1 MTDVVYAILDKAA
14 ENSAVADDSPKRKRT
29 RIAKKDTSK
38 VYTVNGDEGEN
49 LDSKSNRKK
58 KKVESP
64 SLFSDLPAAA
74 PQPEE
79 EEAPAA
85 PAPKRRGRK
94 SKAELAAEAAAA
106 EAAEQAAMEAA
117 QRGCRRGP
125 ISCPEADFIP
135 RLDFVPRQA
144 TSPTIMP
151 MRMPLTLSSSSA
163 SSSPTARSSRHTLSI
178 PTRLMRTVYGLA
190 TRATAPTSSPWSTC
204 PSRTR
209 LPSLHS
215 TSSTALWPAA
225 RSQEDRLSREDNQYA
240 SQIRLRRFHHR

>member
-1 MTDVVYAILDKAA
+1 MYTKEELEAMDIPQLVGIADQLGIKVKPEDEMTDVVYAILDKAA

-58 KKVESP
+58 KKVETP
-64 SLFSDLPAAA
+64 SLFSDIPTVA

-106 EAAEQAAMEAA
+106 EAAEQAAMETEKEPEAEV
-117 QRGCRRGP
+117 
-125 ISCPEADFIP
+125 SEADFV
-135 RLDFVPRQA
+135 VPEAGNFPDNNVDEDA
-144 TSPTIMP
+144 T
-151 MRMPLTLSSSSA
+151 A
-163 SSSPTARSSRHTLSI
+163 SSYPAVRNSRHTLPI
-178 PTRLMRTVYGLA
+178 PMRSMRMAYGLA
-190 TRATAPTSSPWSTC
+190 IRAMAPI
-204 PSRTR
+204 
-209 LPSLHS
+209 SL
-215 TSSTALWPAA
+215 
-225 RSQEDRLSREDNQYA
+225 R
-240 SQIRLRRFHHR
+240 